1 MTTPNQSHHIPEVQG
16 ESLTPLDRF
25 WLDTARNAA
34 KESVGALE
42 EAAKQLIAITSLS
55 QGIYF
60 AAISFGDVKKA
71 LPQFALAQQWTLI
84 GALALP
90 LVCWI
95 VALFFAI
102 RVFTPKIYAT
112 NLDSPDL
119 ARDAYQAV
127 VAYKHT
133 QLRRAHIALVI
144 GFVPLIVNVVLFW
157 RL

>member
-1 MTTPNQSHHIPEVQG
+1 MTTPNQSYHIPEVDG
-16 ESLTPLDRF
+16 EPLTPLDHF

-34 KESVGALE
+34 KESVSALE

-71 LPQFALAQQWTLI
+71 LPQFASAQQLAITF
-84 GALALP
+84 ALVLP
-90 LVCWI
+90 LVCWV
-95 VALFFAI
+95 VALAFAI
-102 RVFTPKIYAT
+102 LVFKPETYHT

-119 ARDAYQAV
+119 ARETYQAI
-127 VAYKHT
+127 VAYKHR
-133 QLRRAHIALVI
+133 QLRCAHVALVI
-144 GFVPLIVNVVLFW
+144 GFVLLIVNVIAFW